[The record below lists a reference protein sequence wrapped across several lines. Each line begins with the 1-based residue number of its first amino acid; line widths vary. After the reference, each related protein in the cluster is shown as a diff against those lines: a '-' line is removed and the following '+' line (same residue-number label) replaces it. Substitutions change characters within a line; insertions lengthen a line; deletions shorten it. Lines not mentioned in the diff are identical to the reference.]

1 MRRPAGVI
9 PDETPG
15 RRAGAL
21 SGEEAIVSDTQASS
35 TPAQTRR
42 IVVGVDGSACS
53 VAALDWAATQA
64 ELTGSVLD
72 VLTTWEWPNSYGVLL
87 VVPTG
92 YDPEADAR
100 AVLEDVRQAVCDA
113 HPGIVVRP
121 IVVRGH
127 PAPAL
132 VEASRGADLLVVGS
146 RGHGE
151 FTGMLLGSVSE
162 HCVTN
167 AHCPVLVL
175 RGGG

>member
-1 MRRPAGVI
+1 VAE
-9 PDETPG
+9 ETEVA
-15 RRAGAL
+15 R
-21 SGEEAIVSDTQASS
+21 TQAEP
-35 TPAQTRR
+35 THR
-42 IVVGVDGSACS
+42 IVVGVDGSKCS
-53 VAALDWAATQA
+53 LAALHWAARQA
-64 ELTGSVLD
+64 ELTGSALEVI
-72 VLTTWEWPNSYGVLL
+72 TTWEWPNTYGVVLA
-87 VVPTG
+87 VPEG

-100 AVLEDVRQAVCDA
+100 AVLDDVLKTVRED
-113 HPGIVVRP
+113 HPDLVVRP
-121 IVVRGH
+121 IVVRRH

-175 RGGG
+175 RDRG